1 MTEKEIIDQYLIEH
15 SIPYLLTET
24 ETRIFNE
31 LAINDSDSPYTP
43 FIVVLLKETNYNMAK
58 FLRIISS
65 ATKTPG
71 FTPRGLVRKVLML
84 IRESLIVNEIRTN
97 KYVSVT
103 ELTKVPRYHRL
114 GINRN
119 NIYQTIN
126 KYNLR

>member
-84 IRESLIVNEIRTN
+84 IRESLIVNEIRNN

-126 KYNLR
+126 KYSLR

>member
-31 LAINDSDSPYTP
+31 LAINDADSPYTP

-58 FLRIISS
+58 FLRVISS

>member
-31 LAINDSDSPYTP
+31 LAINDPDSPYTP

-97 KYVSVT
+97 KYISVT
-103 ELTKVPRYHRL
+103 ELTKVPRYARL